1 MIYLIKYLYEDLYY
15 CTNDINEYN
24 DIMYRHNV
32 IPETSIPLDTRYVT
46 EIENRNKCDG
56 ILDSGKRSPSRSP
69 KRRHN
74 IF

>member
-1 MIYLIKYLYEDLYY
+1 LYY

-24 DIMYRHNV
+24 DIMYRLNL
-32 IPETSIPLDTRYVT
+32 IPGTSIPLDTRHVT
-46 EIENRNKCDG
+46 QIENRNKCDG
-56 ILDSGKRSPSRSP
+56 IVYSRSP